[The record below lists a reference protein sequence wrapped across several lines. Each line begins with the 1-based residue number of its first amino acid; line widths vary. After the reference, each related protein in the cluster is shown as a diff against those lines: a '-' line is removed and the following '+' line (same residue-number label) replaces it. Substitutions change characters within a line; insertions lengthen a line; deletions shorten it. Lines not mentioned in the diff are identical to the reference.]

1 MPVKIKQEVVNLE
14 NIDSAHTFR
23 LESVTSLGN
32 HDVVPLRKY
41 CFILEKN
48 ANYRTGDFGLH
59 LSERVWKIKAPL
71 INNEFPGRY
80 LVRNVVREVIQ
91 AAPYFK
97 VLFCSEIKVQK

>member
-1 MPVKIKQEVVNLE
+1 MKNNSFARFARAIFISANARARRAWRAEIIKYSNLRQYCRHPCHHRTCSSFLRVVPVKIKQEVVNLE

-48 ANYRTGDFGLH
+48 ANY
-59 LSERVWKIKAPL
+59 
-71 INNEFPGRY
+71 
-80 LVRNVVREVIQ
+80 
-91 AAPYFK
+91 
-97 VLFCSEIKVQK
+97 